1 VQLLRP
7 SDVPPPGRALEVL
20 LVEARDD
27 PRARDA
33 LAEGL
38 PEASVVRCRTLGD
51 AEARLAVAPAD
62 VVVVDPELPGC
73 TGLQAVSA
81 LRVRRPEVPLV
92 VLAPGGSATAR
103 AAMALGAQDVVA
115 PHADGRSLATAVQHA
130 VDRARFEQATSRY
143 EGVARSL
150 LDAVES
156 PTCAVDGDGVVVA
169 VNAAWQRY
177 ALEHG
182 GDLASCGEGA
192 DYLEVCEDAA
202 DDDEDARAV
211 ARGLAEVLSG
221 RRARFERDYR
231 CPAPDDDTRWYS
243 VRITPLR
250 GLAGAVVT
258 HVDVT
263 ALKRAEDSANH
274 LALHDGLTGLPNRL
288 LLTDRLE
295 QALAEAHR
303 HDRVVAVAFV
313 DLDHFKRVND
323 TLGHAAG
330 DAVLVAVAERL
341 SRRLRAGDTL
351 ARVSGDEFVVV
362 WRDVASEAEVEQLA
376 ARLEEGLRG
385 PLDVDGVELTVT
397 ASLGVVVG
405 RPPQTGAELLAAADT
420 AMYDAKSRGRA
431 RRRHYGPDLEARD
444 AQRTET
450 STALQEALARDE
462 IVLHYQPVVDLTTGA
477 VVALEALVRW
487 DHPQRGLLGPAA
499 FLPVAETTGLVVP
512 LGQRVLELACEEA
525 ARWPG
530 GEGVGLDVH
539 VNLSVRQVSHPDL
552 VRTVREALE
561 SSGLAAQRL
570 VVDVTESAVMEDAA
584 AARSALHDLAQL
596 GARIAVDDFG
606 TGSTSLQHLTRYPVG
621 SLKVDRSFVQ
631 GIGRNPDD
639 EAIVTSVVGLAHAVG
654 ARCVGEGVE
663 TREQAAL
670 LRLRGYELAQGHLF
684 SPPVP
689 AADLPHAIDV
699 SRAAAQP
706 LVVPGLATEVPPAP
720 EVMAQIRSLHAGG
733 ASLHTIAAALNR
745 TGASHPTGLRWHARA
760 VARVLSD
767 VIEGAAGGTVLPRP
781 RDYTSRQAA
790 SVNDHS
796 P

>member
-1 VQLLRP
+1 MQLLRP
-7 SDVPPPGRALEVL
+7 SDVPAPGSELSVL
-20 LVEARDD
+20 LVDD
-27 PRARDA
+27 GDDTASDA

-38 PEASVVRCRTLGD
+38 PDCAVVRRRALDEGERVLAAGGVD
-51 AEARLAVAPAD
+51 A
-62 VVVVDPELPGC
+62 VVVDPALPGC
-73 TGLQAVSA
+73 TGLQAVAA
-81 LRVRRPEVPLV
+81 LRARWPGLPLV
-92 VLAPGGSATAR
+92 VLAPGGSTTAR
-103 AAMALGAQDVVA
+103 SAMALGAQDVVA
-115 PHADGRSLATAVQHA
+115 PQADGRSLATAVQHA
-130 VDRARFEQATSRY
+130 VDRARFDQATTRY

-169 VNAAWQRY
+169 VNAAWRRF
-177 ALEHG
+177 ALANG
-182 GDLASCGEGA
+182 ADLAACGEGA
-192 DYLEVCEDAA
+192 DYLELCEEAA
-202 DDDEDARAV
+202 ASDEDARAV
-211 ARGLAEVLSG
+211 ARGLADVLS
-221 RRARFERDYR
+221 RHRARFERAYR
-231 CPAPDDDTRWYS
+231 CPGPASDDCWYS
-243 VRITPLR
+243 VRITPLH
-250 GLAGAVVT
+250 GMAGAVIT
-258 HVDVT
+258 HVDIT
-263 ALKRAEDSANH
+263 ALKRAEDSAHH
-274 LALHDGLTGLPNRL
+274 LALHDGLTSLPNRL
-288 LLTDRLE
+288 LLGDRLE
-295 QALAEAHR
+295 QALSEAHR
-303 HDRVVAVAFV
+303 HGRVVAVAFV
-313 DLDHFKRVND
+313 DLDRFKRIND

-330 DAVLVAVAERL
+330 DAVLVAVAERM

-351 ARVSGDEFVVV
+351 ARVSGDEFVAV
-362 WRDVASEAEVEQLA
+362 WRDVDGEAEVESLA
-376 ARLEEGLRG
+376 ARLEDGLRE
-385 PLDVDGVELTVT
+385 PLVVEGVPLTVT

-405 RPPQTGAELLAAADT
+405 RPPQTGAELLAAADA
-420 AMYDAKSRGRA
+420 AMYDAKARGRA
-431 RRRHYGPDLEARD
+431 RRRHYGPDLEARAVD
-444 AQRTET
+444 RTET
-450 STALQEALARDE
+450 SAALQAALERDE

-477 VVALEALVRW
+477 VVAVEALVRW
-487 DHPQRGLLGPAA
+487 EHPERGLLGPAS

-512 LGQRVLELACEEA
+512 LGQQVLRMACAEA

-530 GEGVGLDVH
+530 GPGVGLDVH
-539 VNLSVRQVSHPDL
+539 VNLSVRQVSHPDV

-561 SSGLAAQRL
+561 GAGLPAARL

-663 TREQAAL
+663 TREQAAV
-670 LRLRGYELAQGHLF
+670 LRLRGCELAQGNLF

-689 AADLPHAIDV
+689 VSELADALDA

-706 LVVPGLATEVPPAP
+706 LVVPGLAADLPPSP

-745 TGASHPTGLRWHARA
+745 TGASHPSGLRWHARA
-760 VARVLSD
+760 VARVLAD
-767 VIEGAAGGTVLPRP
+767 VVEGGALAGLPRP
-781 RDYTSRQAA
+781 RDYTSRQTA
-790 SVNDHS
+790 SANDQS